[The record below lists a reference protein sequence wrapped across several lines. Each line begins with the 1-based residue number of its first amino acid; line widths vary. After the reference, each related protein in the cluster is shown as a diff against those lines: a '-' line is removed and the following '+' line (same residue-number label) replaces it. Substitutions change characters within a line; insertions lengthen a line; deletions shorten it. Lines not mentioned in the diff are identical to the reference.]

1 MKFGYPFITR
11 THRLWERAAFGYSDD
26 GRQAKALHW
35 IIDGDDEGD
44 DDDDGYECGRHEY
57 GGKQYGGIN
66 SCIVFYVGT
75 G

>member
-1 MKFGYPFITR
+1 M
-11 THRLWERAAFGYSDD
+11 AAKVDQVSKSDD
-26 GRQAKALHW
+26 GRQAKALPG

-44 DDDDGYECGRHEY
+44 DDDDDEGGRHEY

>member
-1 MKFGYPFITR
+1 LFGDFV
-11 THRLWERAAFGYSDD
+11 HRKSISDD
-26 GRQAKALHW
+26 GRQAKALPG

-44 DDDDGYECGRHEY
+44 DDDDAEGGRHEY